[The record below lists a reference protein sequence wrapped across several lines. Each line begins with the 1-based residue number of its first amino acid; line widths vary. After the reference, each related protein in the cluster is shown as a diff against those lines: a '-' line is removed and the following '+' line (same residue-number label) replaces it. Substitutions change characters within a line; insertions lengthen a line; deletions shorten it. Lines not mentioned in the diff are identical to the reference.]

1 MYACLYAMIAGCCS
15 RFRISASFSI
25 ASFSIVDRPIAS
37 DSLITTCW
45 PEEER
50 TRYALPKVPSPI
62 ISLVGRAAMPAL
74 ACCGMC
80 PFGRKCVGSAALR
93 VTARSSSLSMSSGQ
107 TGQKEKLSRLNLAA
121 MDEVAA
127 GRGFCAG

>member
-80 PFGRKCVGSAALR
+80 PFGRKCVVASRCASQRGQVS
-93 VTARSSSLSMSSGQ
+93 VNVIRSNWS
-107 TGQKEKLSRLNLAA
+107 KEK
-121 MDEVAA
+121 V
-127 GRGFCAG
+127 RGFNPWY